1 MCQVPIGDSCVTFAV
16 FLPIPAMD
24 DDQQVV
30 VSHSTSPRPNLMQTP
45 LQDPVLI
52 LYTDGSDSAS
62 LGNTED
68 DAAAKPPGISST
80 SVVHLYVFSWSCD
93 LC

>member
-1 MCQVPIGDSCVTFAV
+1 MSLCQVPIGDSCVTFAA

-30 VSHSTSPRPNLMQTP
+30 VSHSTSPSPNLMQTP
-45 LQDPVLI
+45 LQDPVVI

-62 LGNTED
+62 LGNAED

-80 SVVHLYVFSWSCD
+80 SVVHLYVFS
-93 LC
+93 